1 MRLPFDPRMSHSPVE
16 LNSDTRKMSEDPG
29 FTHLDERGLPRM
41 VDVGGKAVTAR
52 IAVAEGTIRMS
63 ADTLHA
69 IVADE
74 TPKGNVL
81 LVARLAGI
89 MGAKRTP
96 DLIPLCHSI
105 PLSSVEVDVKP
116 DESLPGV
123 RVTATVGV
131 EAKTGVEM
139 EALTA
144 VSCALLTVYDMCKAR
159 DRGMVIGGVRLLR
172 KEGGRSGRWEAGSGG

>member
-1 MRLPFDPRMSHSPVE
+1 MS
-16 LNSDTRKMSEDPG
+16 DDPG
-29 FTHLDERGLPRM
+29 FTHLDEQGRPRM
-41 VDVGGKAVTAR
+41 VDVGGKPVTR
-52 IAVAEGTIRMS
+52 RNAVAEGTIRMS
-63 ADTLHA
+63 PDTLHA
-69 IVADE
+69 IVSGD

-81 LVARLAGI
+81 LIAQLAGI
-89 MGAKRTP
+89 MGAKRTA

-105 PLSSVEVDVKP
+105 PLSSVQVDVKP
-116 DESLPGV
+116 DDSLPGV

-159 DRGMVIGGVRLLR
+159 DRGMVMDGVRLLR
-172 KEGGRSGRWEAGSGG
+172 KEGGRSGTWDAGAEG